1 MEEGHVTIGNETLTL
16 PSPFF
21 VIATE
26 NPLEHEGTYPLPEAE
41 LDRFFMKIVITY
53 PSPEDEKKIFSGSK
67 NEQRSKPINE
77 LKPKELLEIQDY
89 IEKNILI
96 DPKIYDYISDILEMT
111 RSRIPNLESSISNLI
126 SHISYGASTRA
137 GLALRDGARVC
148 ALLE

>member
-1 MEEGHVTIGNETLTL
+1 MEEGQVTIGNETLTL

-67 NEQRSKPINE
+67 NEQTSKPINE

-96 DPKIYDYISDILEMT
+96 DPKIYDYISDILEAT
-111 RSRIPNLESSISNLI
+111 RGRGVSDER
-126 SHISYGASTRA
+126 
-137 GLALRDGARVC
+137 
-148 ALLE
+148 